1 MSALRRFSPLPADI
15 KKRNDQNRI
24 LKGIGIQSVL
34 RSHKAKLVWSVIGF
48 RVS

>member
-24 LKGIGIQSVL
+24 LNGIALKSLMAG
-34 RSHKAKLVWSVIGF
+34 AKIG
-48 RVS
+48 RLL